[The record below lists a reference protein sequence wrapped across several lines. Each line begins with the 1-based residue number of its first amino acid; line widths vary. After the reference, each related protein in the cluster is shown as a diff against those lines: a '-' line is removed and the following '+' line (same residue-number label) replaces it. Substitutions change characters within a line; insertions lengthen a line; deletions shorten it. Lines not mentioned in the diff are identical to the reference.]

1 MAVEN
6 TFAALVS
13 NFGDFLTVAIHTI
26 IYERHIYPLDT
37 FITAKKWNYPI
48 RQSRH
53 PKVCKWINDAVV
65 AVQEELLKG
74 TVDRVAIVI
83 YSQYAQPLERFMFD
97 LSKFPVVAKE
107 DFHTPIE
114 RQSPTGTVQ
123 AKVTPPKQASVD
135 LEEQFRA
142 VVAKLTVCDTML
154 KPVPEGCTFTI
165 AIELKDTADP
175 PLGHPQ
181 PWIPVQPSLQ
191 RDVPRNGSEDSS
203 GKSGSDLGGVETTPI
218 RSVDSGEMIFE
229 MWIEEGAAKEALTD
243 SQVESSFG
251 E

>member
-1 MAVEN
+1 MPTEN

-53 PKVCKWINDAVV
+53 PKVCKWINDAVA

-74 TVDRVAIVI
+74 TVDRVAVVI

-97 LSKFPVVAKE
+97 LSKFPIVARE

-114 RQSPTGTVQ
+114 RQSPVLPPGKT
-123 AKVTPPKQASVD
+123 APPPKPTVD

-142 VVAKLTVCDTML
+142 VMARLTICDTML
-154 KPVPEGCTFTI
+154 KPIPEGCTFTV
-165 AIELKDTADP
+165 AIELKDQADP
-175 PLGHPQ
+175 PIGHPQ

-191 RDVPRNGSEDSS
+191 RDVPKSQEDSV
-203 GKSGSDLGGVETTPI
+203 KSGSDLGGATMTPV
-218 RSVDSGEMIFE
+218 RSVDAGEMAFE
-229 MWIEEGAAKEALTD
+229 MWIEEGIAKEEAEG
-243 SQVESSFG
+243 SQLASSG
-251 E
+251 VSI

>member
-6 TFAALVS
+6 TYAALVS
-13 NFGDFLTVAIHTI
+13 NFGDFLTVPIHTI
-26 IYERHIYPLDT
+26 LYERHIYPLET
-37 FITAKKWNYPI
+37 FITARKWNYPI

-53 PKVCKWINDAVV
+53 PKVCKWINDAVA

-74 TVDRVAIVI
+74 TVERVAVVI
-83 YSQYAQPLERFMFD
+83 YSQYSQPLERFMFD

-114 RQSPTGTVQ
+114 RQSPTGGQQNPAAT
-123 AKVTPPKQASVD
+123 KPTPVD

-142 VVAKLTVCDTML
+142 VMAKLTICHTML
-154 KPVPEGCTFTI
+154 KPVPLGCTFTV
-165 AIELKDTADP
+165 AIELKDKADAP
-175 PLGHPQ
+175 IGHPQ
-181 PWIPVQPSLQ
+181 PWVPVQPSLQ
-191 RDVPRNGSEDSS
+191 KEVPRPGSGNGST
-203 GKSGSDLGGVETTPI
+203 KSGDDLGGVATTPI

-229 MWIEEGAAKEALTD
+229 MWIEEGQAKEDA
-243 SQVESSFG
+243 VESTNSMQMN